1 MSSSSVPG
9 SLGRNDPCH
18 CGSGKKYKQCHLAQ
32 DEAAEREARAK
43 AADEAP
49 APAVEESSSGKA
61 GPASAMPRGK
71 THQPWKRTG
80 QNTRGFQ
87 KVAGTR
93 KVGGG

>member
-1 MSSSSVPG
+1 VPPTSVPG
-9 SLGRNDPCH
+9 SIGRNDPCH

-32 DEAAEREARAK
+32 DEAAQREARAK
-43 AADEAP
+43 ASDAAP
-49 APAVEESSSGKA
+49 APAADE
-61 GPASAMPRGK
+61 PAEKTARTARPHGK
-71 THQPWKRTG
+71 TEQPWKRTTT

>member
-1 MSSSSVPG
+1 VPSAPPG

-32 DEAAEREARAK
+32 DEAAQREQRAK
-43 AADEAP
+43 AAEAAPTP
-49 APAVEESSSGKA
+49 AAEEPSGK
-61 GPASAMPRGK
+61 SAPSAKPPGK
-71 THQPWKRTG
+71 SHQPWKRTT

-93 KVGGG
+93 KVGSG

>member
-9 SLGRNDPCH
+9 SIGRNDPCH
-18 CGSGKKYKQCHLAQ
+18 CGSGKKYKQCHLQQ
-32 DEAAEREARAK
+32 DEAAQREARAQ
-43 AADEAP
+43 AADAAP
-49 APAVEESSSGKA
+49 AAEPEAASGKA
-61 GPASAMPRGK
+61 APSSAVPRGK
-71 THQPWKRTG
+71 THQPWKRTT

>member
-1 MSSSSVPG
+1 VSSSSVPG

-18 CGSGKKYKQCHLAQ
+18 CGSGKKYKQCHLAP
-32 DEAAEREARAK
+32 DEAAQRESRAQ
-43 AADEAP
+43 AADSAP
-49 APAVEESSSGKA
+49 APSAE
-61 GPASAMPRGK
+61 PASAGKAAPSVPRGK
-71 THQPWKRTG
+71 THQPWKRTT

>member
-1 MSSSSVPG
+1 VSSSSVPD

-32 DEAAEREARAK
+32 DEVQQRDARAK
-43 AADEAP
+43 AADAVPEP
-49 APAVEESSSGKA
+49 AAEETAGKA
-61 GPASAMPRGK
+61 APSAVPRGK
-71 THQPWKRTG
+71 GQQPWKRTT

-93 KVGGG
+93 KVGGGG

>member
-18 CGSGKKYKQCHLAQ
+18 CGSGKKYKPCHLAAGRGR
-32 DEAAEREARAK
+32 AARRAREGGRRGAGARGGGVLRGK
-43 AADEAP
+43 AAP
-49 APAVEESSSGKA
+49 
-61 GPASAMPRGK
+61 SAAPRGK
-71 THQPWKRTG
+71 THQPWKRRPT

>member
-1 MSSSSVPG
+1 VSSSSVPG

-18 CGSGKKYKQCHLAQ
+18 CGSGKKYKQCHLAL
-32 DEAAEREARAK
+32 DEAAQRDARAQAK
-43 AADEAP
+43 DDAP
-49 APAVEESSSGKA
+49 APAAEEASAKA
-61 GPASAMPRGK
+61 SPSSAMPRGK
-71 THQPWKRTG
+71 THQPWKRTT

>member
-32 DEAAEREARAK
+32 DEATQRDARAK
-43 AADEAP
+43 EAEEAP
-49 APAVEESSSGKA
+49 AAPAEESTGKA
-61 GPASAMPRGK
+61 APASGMPRGK
-71 THQPWKRTG
+71 THQPWKRGAT

>member
-1 MSSSSVPG
+1 MPSASPG

-43 AADEAP
+43 AVEAAP
-49 APAVEESSSGKA
+49 APAAEESSAKKA
-61 GPASAMPRGK
+61 PSTRPPGK
-71 THQPWKRTG
+71 TQQPWKRTT

-93 KVGGG
+93 KVGSG